1 MGLHSNRIIK
11 FIKNPSFLFAALLGI
26 LLVIL
31 KQVEY
36 AFIFHQGEP
45 ELILGGLALIFLC
58 VGLLLYHY
66 LKPEGN
72 KEIQVV
78 FLNDDSN
85 ATNSP
90 KKIYTGPELS
100 EREKEILALIADGH
114 SNQEIS
120 STLFISVPTVKTHI
134 SNLYQKLDVNSRT
147 KAILK
152 AREFSLI
159 A

>member
-1 MGLHSNRIIK
+1 MGSDSNRFVQ
-11 FIKNPSFLFAALLGI
+11 FIKNPSFIFAGLLGI

-31 KQVEY
+31 KQIEY
-36 AFIFHQGEP
+36 AYIFHQGEP
-45 ELILGGLALIFLC
+45 GLILGGLAFIFLC
-58 VGLLLYHY
+58 LGLLLYHY
-66 LKPEGN
+66 LKPSLK
-72 KEIQVV
+72 KEIQVIIV
-78 FLNDDSN
+78 NEDVAGS
-85 ATNSP
+85 TIP
-90 KKIYTGPELS
+90 KKIYSGPELS

-120 STLFISVPTVKTHI
+120 RTLFISVPTVKTHI

-159 A
+159 G

>member
-1 MGLHSNRIIK
+1 MRTDSNKFVK
-11 FIKNPSFLFAALLGI
+11 FIKNPSFLFAGLLGI

-36 AFIFHQGEP
+36 AYIFQQGEP
-45 ELILGGLALIFLC
+45 ELILGVLAIIFLC
-58 VGLLLYHY
+58 VGLLIYHF
-66 LKPEGN
+66 LKPAAN
-72 KEIQVV
+72 TNYQVII
-78 FLNDDSN
+78 LNEEVNTASI
-85 ATNSP
+85 P
-90 KKIYTGPELS
+90 KKSYSGPELS
-100 EREKEILALIADGH
+100 EREREILALIAEGH

-120 STLFISVPTVKTHI
+120 RTLFISVPTVKTHI

>member
-1 MGLHSNRIIK
+1 MGSDSNRFIK
-11 FIKNPSFLFAALLGI
+11 FIKNPSFLFAGLLGI

-36 AFIFHQGEP
+36 AYIFQQGEP
-45 ELILGGLALIFLC
+45 ELILGVLAIIFLC
-58 VGLLLYHY
+58 VGLLIYHF
-66 LKPEGN
+66 LKPAEN
-72 KEIQVV
+72 KNFQVII
-78 FLNDDSN
+78 LNEDSAASN
-85 ATNSP
+85 LT
-90 KKIYTGPELS
+90 KKTYSGPELS
-100 EREKEILALIADGH
+100 EREREILALIADGH

-120 STLFISVPTVKTHI
+120 RTLFISIPTVKTHI

>member
-1 MGLHSNRIIK
+1 M
-11 FIKNPSFLFAALLGI
+11 
-26 LLVIL
+26 
-31 KQVEY
+31 
-36 AFIFHQGEP
+36 AF
-45 ELILGGLALIFLC
+45 IFLC
-58 VGLLLYHY
+58 VGLLVYHF
-66 LKPEGN
+66 LKPAEN
-72 KEIQVV
+72 KNFQIVSFNE
-78 FLNDDSN
+78 DAK
-85 ATNSP
+85 ATKLP
-90 KKIYTGPELS
+90 KKPYSGPELS

-120 STLFISVPTVKTHI
+120 RALFISIPTVKTHI